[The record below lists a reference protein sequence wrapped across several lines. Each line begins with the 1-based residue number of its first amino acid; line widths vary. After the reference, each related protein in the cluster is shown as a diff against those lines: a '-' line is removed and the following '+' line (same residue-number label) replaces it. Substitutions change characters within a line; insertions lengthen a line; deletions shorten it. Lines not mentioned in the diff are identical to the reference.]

1 MGGRAET
8 QNHRQVAIN
17 ARWPIQSNRFQ
28 GIKLQELTGA
38 TLAGKAVLFLLC
50 TKRII
55 CTCSRVVMRGCT
67 MPGLSRYYVIVFKTS
82 VSANWT
88 SHQTRNE
95 PMSEF
100 IRGLK
105 MMSAS
110 VWTGS
115 AVWRPQ
121 HAGAGSCAAKFPSQL
136 SSLLPV
142 CNRLFATWLSAP
154 LGKDADDYRAALL
167 PAIVV
172 VGTVGAALGFGSAP
186 SSDEQVSCFHI
197 ASQSSPLSGGCGESL
212 REEQN
217 LGRQTSKKL
226 GPVCKKA
233 QTCQSR
239 RGYGFSF
246 VQLREER
253 FPPQIISQIMQF
265 LNYQLSSSM

>member
-28 GIKLQELTGA
+28 GIKLQELTGV

-121 HAGAGSCAAKFPSQL
+121 HAGAVQRNFPPSFPHCCLCYLTGFLQRGCQL
-136 SSLLPV
+136 LWGKTPMIIEQHCCLLLLLLA
-142 CNRLFATWLSAP
+142 RLEQRSASAP
-154 LGKDADDYRAALL
+154 LLL
-167 PAIVV
+167 QTSRFRVSTSLPSRPLWV
-172 VGTVGAALGFGSAP
+172 VGVGKAYEKNRIWEDKL
-186 SSDEQVSCFHI
+186 
-197 ASQSSPLSGGCGESL
+197 L
-212 REEQN
+212 RN
-217 LGRQTSKKL
+217 
-226 GPVCKKA
+226 
-233 QTCQSR
+233 
-239 RGYGFSF
+239 
-246 VQLREER
+246 
-253 FPPQIISQIMQF
+253 
-265 LNYQLSSSM
+265 